1 MMMVEWDSLAGEA
14 HVIDGPWNINFRKV
28 DVLIH
33 EQRSDPADGYDYCVG
48 RIPFN
53 D

>member
-33 EQRSDPADGYDYCVG
+33 EQRSDPDRRYDYCVG